1 MKVGDL
7 VKSKANGAGA
17 GVRWVLPGTIGIVTE
32 ILEGPGG
39 SAYPARVKIRLSYRG
54 QQICAAYHAA
64 DWAVISESR

>member
-32 ILEGPGG
+32 ILEGPG
-39 SAYPARVKIRLSYRG
+39 SDYPARVKIRLSYRG
-54 QQICAAYHAA
+54 QQICADYHAE
-64 DWAVISESR
+64 DWTVISESR